1 MSKKRRYRG
10 RLLLTALILVA
21 ILVLNLFSI
30 SRLLNVSVL
39 WPIDESNMDG
49 YLVSSSYVLA
59 TVAFLLTL
67 SEIFIT
73 KGLTIKKVESQEK
86 DSISNIAEL
95 NVENRHPPAQET
107 ELIEEKPEPKN
118 ELENENIEETDNI
131 EVEVEEDNF
140 DEEFE
145 DYPEPIY
152 EELDYGMEQELPL
165 EESEIIE
172 QDHQAETGLDFL
184 DNAVLGQTGSETPEL
199 DAKDDDPYYN
209 KYKIST
215 VKQEQT
221 EYPPLPESELVN
233 TLNEF
238 EVLVNDLRSRVKKK
252 QE

>member
-1 MSKKRRYRG
+1 
-10 RLLLTALILVA
+10 
-21 ILVLNLFSI
+21 
-30 SRLLNVSVL
+30 VL
-39 WPIDESNMDG
+39 WPIEDSNMDG

-59 TVAFLLTL
+59 AVAFLLTL

-73 KGLTIKKVESQEK
+73 KGLTVEQVESQEK
-86 DSISNIAEL
+86 KPTPSIEELEAEY
-95 NVENRHPPAQET
+95 ESPPIQET
-107 ELIEEKPEPKN
+107 ELIEEHPEPKN

-140 DEEFE
+140 DEEFK

-152 EELDYGMEQELPL
+152 EELDYGMEQELSL

-172 QDHQAETGLDFL
+172 QGHQAETGLDFL
-184 DNAVLGQTGSETPEL
+184 DSAVLGQTASETPES

-252 QE
+252 QG